1 MQNHS
6 KTKTFPRPWKPRRQL
21 RRPRENKTRS
31 RRRPRMRFSP
41 TAWAKLLAFRDR
53 GPTEVGGFGIT
64 PADDLL
70 YVEDIRLV
78 QQTCSAVWV
87 AFDDTAVAEFF
98 DEQIDAGRRPE
109 QFGRI
114 WIHTHPGD
122 SAQPSQVD
130 EETFA
135 RVFGPCD
142 WSVMFILARGGQTY
156 CRLRFNTGPGG
167 AFEIPVRV
175 DFESSFAGSDFEA
188 WGREYDTTV
197 RKAESAL
204 NQLPPLGSGVGL
216 TAAADTDDLFESV
229 FETFDLERGDDFYER
244 SL

>member
-1 MQNHS
+1 
-6 KTKTFPRPWKPRRQL
+6 
-21 RRPRENKTRS
+21 
-31 RRRPRMRFSP
+31 MRFSP
-41 TAWAKLLAFRDR
+41 TAWAKLLFVRDR
-53 GPTEVGGFGIT
+53 GSTEVGGFGLT

-70 YVEDIRLV
+70 YVEDIQLV
-78 QQTCSAVWV
+78 QQTCSAVSV
-87 AFDDTAVAEFF
+87 AFDDRAVAEFF

-142 WSVMFILARGGQTY
+142 WSVMFIVARGGQTY
-156 CRLRFNTGPGG
+156 CRLRFNAGPGG

-175 DFESSFAGSDFEA
+175 DFATSFAGSNSEA
-188 WGREYDTTV
+188 WATEY
-197 RKAESAL
+197 KAAVQKIAPAL
-204 NQLPPLGSGVGL
+204 NQLPHSDVAGRFTG
-216 TAAADTDDLFESV
+216 AAPSDDPFDIF
-229 FETFDLERGDDFYER
+229 FETFDLERNDNFHER
-244 SL
+244 PL